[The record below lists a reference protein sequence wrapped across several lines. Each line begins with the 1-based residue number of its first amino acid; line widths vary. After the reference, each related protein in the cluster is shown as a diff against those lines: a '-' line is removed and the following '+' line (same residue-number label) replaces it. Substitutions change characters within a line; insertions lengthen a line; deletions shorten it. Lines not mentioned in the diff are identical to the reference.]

1 MRTCRPR
8 TGVRISMPPSGWRT
22 DATVP
27 PPELV
32 GSYDLESLLDRIME
46 ENLHREIPTGD
57 AVGIPHAVPGSAVD
71 KPCGIP

>member
-1 MRTCRPR
+1 M
-8 TGVRISMPPSGWRT
+8 
-22 DATVP
+22 P